1 MTLRFF
7 SCLILLLHAPLTLA
21 RDYDIDVIALFKNR
35 AVLEINGEQVL
46 LSEGETTPHGIRLV
60 SADSREA
67 VIRLGD
73 EEFRLDLSSKIG
85 TRYADPSNATVTIQL
100 NDIGQY
106 RTAGSINDV
115 PTSFVVDT
123 GANVVAIN
131 ASHARQLG
139 IELDGAR
146 SVETVTAGGRVQSW
160 EVRLASVEVG
170 GIRASNVQAV
180 VLAGQFP
187 PEVLLG
193 MSFLRNVEINES
205 SGVMVLTSKL

>member
-21 RDYDIDVIALFKNR
+21 REYDIDVIALFKNR

-46 LSEGETTPHGIRLV
+46 LSEHGIRLV

-146 SVETVTAGGRVQSW
+146 PVETVTAGGRVQSW